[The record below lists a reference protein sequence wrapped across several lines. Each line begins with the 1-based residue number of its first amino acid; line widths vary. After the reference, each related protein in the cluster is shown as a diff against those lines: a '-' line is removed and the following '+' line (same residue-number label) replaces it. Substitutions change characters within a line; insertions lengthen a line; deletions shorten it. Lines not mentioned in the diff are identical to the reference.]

1 MDPGNGLFYFARF
14 SLNTYHNLFDF
25 FKSGTKPAS
34 HFFRMAKKSDPE
46 AMLKELAE
54 LDKRLAR
61 LQKFF
66 RESKSAT
73 AEGSLL
79 TPKNIEETIRLLE
92 KINPSEKAMI
102 QALKML
108 LPLSKQSNAT
118 IEKKTAAKRMSMPLK
133 EASHNACTAKI
144 KGRLMPGRMI

>member
-1 MDPGNGLFYFARF
+1 
-14 SLNTYHNLFDF
+14 
-25 FKSGTKPAS
+25 
-34 HFFRMAKKSDPE
+34 MAKKSDPE

-54 LDKRLAR
+54 LDKRLAQ

-108 LPLSKQSNAT
+108 LPLSKQSNAA
-118 IEKKTAAKRMSMPLK
+118 IEKKTAAKRINIPLK
-133 EASHNACTAKI
+133 EISHNACTAKI

>member
-1 MDPGNGLFYFARF
+1 
-14 SLNTYHNLFDF
+14 
-25 FKSGTKPAS
+25 
-34 HFFRMAKKSDPE
+34 
-46 AMLKELAE
+46 MLKELAE

-108 LPLSKQSNAT
+108 LPLSKQSNAA
-118 IEKKTAAKRMSMPLK
+118 IEKKTAVRRAGMPLK
-133 EASHNACTAKI
+133 TASHNVCTAKI

>member
-1 MDPGNGLFYFARF
+1 MAR
-14 SLNTYHNLFDF
+14 
-25 FKSGTKPAS
+25 KSNP
-34 HFFRMAKKSDPE
+34 DE
-46 AMLKELAE
+46 MLKELAE
-54 LDKRLAR
+54 LDKRLAQ

-108 LPLSKQSNAT
+108 LPLSKQSNAA
-118 IEKKTAAKRMSMPLK
+118 IEKKAAAKRMPMPLK
-133 EASHNACTAKI
+133 ETSHNAYTAKI

>member
-1 MDPGNGLFYFARF
+1 MLNRTAGIALIRF
-14 SLNTYHNLFDF
+14 F
-25 FKSGTKPAS
+25 GTKPAVY
-34 HFFRMAKKSDPE
+34 FFRMAKKSDPE
-46 AMLKELAE
+46 AMLKQLAE
-54 LDKRLAR
+54 LDKRLAK

-108 LPLSKQSNAT
+108 LPLSKQSNAA
-118 IEKKTAAKRMSMPLK
+118 IEKKTAVKRMSMPLK

>member
-1 MDPGNGLFYFARF
+1 M
-14 SLNTYHNLFDF
+14 
-25 FKSGTKPAS
+25 KQ
-34 HFFRMAKKSDPE
+34 
-46 AMLKELAE
+46 LAE
-54 LDKRLAR
+54 LDKRLAK

-108 LPLSKQSNAT
+108 LPLSKQSNAA
-118 IEKKTAAKRMSMPLK
+118 IEKKTAVKRMSMPLK

>member
-1 MDPGNGLFYFARF
+1 
-14 SLNTYHNLFDF
+14 
-25 FKSGTKPAS
+25 
-34 HFFRMAKKSDPE
+34 MAKKSDPE

-54 LDKRLAR
+54 LDKRLAQ

-108 LPLSKQSNAT
+108 LPLSKQSNAA
-118 IEKKTAAKRMSMPLK
+118 IEKKTAAKRTSLPLQTP
-133 EASHNACTAKI
+133 SHNACTAKI

>member
-1 MDPGNGLFYFARF
+1 MRISYQPIFQQLDRIRF
-14 SLNTYHNLFDF
+14 FLIFIPI
-25 FKSGTKPAS
+25 GTKSAS

-108 LPLSKQSNAT
+108 LPLSKQSNAA
-118 IEKKTAAKRMSMPLK
+118 IEKKTAVKRMTMPLK
-133 EASHNACTAKI
+133 ETSHNACTAKI

>member
-1 MDPGNGLFYFARF
+1 
-14 SLNTYHNLFDF
+14 
-25 FKSGTKPAS
+25 
-34 HFFRMAKKSDPE
+34 
-46 AMLKELAE
+46 LKELAE
-54 LDKRLAR
+54 LDKRLAQ

-118 IEKKTAAKRMSMPLK
+118 IEKKTAAKRINIPLK
-133 EASHNACTAKI
+133 EISHNACTAKI

>member
-1 MDPGNGLFYFARF
+1 
-14 SLNTYHNLFDF
+14 
-25 FKSGTKPAS
+25 
-34 HFFRMAKKSDPE
+34 MAKKSDPE

-54 LDKRLAR
+54 LDKRLAK

-92 KINPSEKAMI
+92 KKKKKKKAMI

-108 LPLSKQSNAT
+108 LPLSKQSNAA
-118 IEKKTAAKRMSMPLK
+118 IEKKTAVNRTSLPLQTP
-133 EASHNACTAKI
+133 SHNACTAKI

>member
-1 MDPGNGLFYFARF
+1 
-14 SLNTYHNLFDF
+14 
-25 FKSGTKPAS
+25 
-34 HFFRMAKKSDPE
+34 
-46 AMLKELAE
+46 MLKELAE
-54 LDKRLAR
+54 LDKRLAK

-108 LPLSKQSNAT
+108 LPLSKQSNAA